1 MDRESTAADRVF
13 MLMLKTVVEDLFGAE
28 RSREYFPLISLF
40 LHLIK
45 RNAFK
50 DGRVISMEQAY
61 QVMALQPNLVSHF
74 RLPN

>member
-1 MDRESTAADRVF
+1 MDRALTADNRTF
-13 MLMLKTVVEDLFGAE
+13 MLMLKTVTEDLSGEE

-45 RNAFK
+45 RNAFE
-50 DGRVISMEQAY
+50 DGRVISMERAY
-61 QVMALQPNLVSHF
+61 QIMALQPNLVSHF

>member
-1 MDRESTAADRVF
+1 MDREATAADRDF
-13 MLMLKTVVEDLFGAE
+13 MLMLKTVTEDLFGAE

-45 RNAFK
+45 RNAFE
-50 DGRVISMEQAY
+50 DGRVISMERAY
-61 QVMALQPNLVSHF
+61 QIMALQPNLVSHF